1 MRFKQAG
8 VSCQTGAKI
17 SGKFH
22 EMLKLL
28 QRQLPSFTALMPQH
42 HFTSE
47 MNSPS
52 HLQTANTMWCIQ
64 LSLPCPGR
72 NVTNHCLRPLQL
84 LALKPHQSQD
94 PRYQKGWNTQAT
106 NRNCDQ
112 PVDTGT
118 LVLARHNTK
127 STIST

>member
-1 MRFKQAG
+1 MRLKQAG

-28 QRQLPSFTALMPQH
+28 QRQVPSFTALMPHH

-52 HLQTANTMWCIQ
+52 HLQTANTMWYTQ
-64 LSLPCPGR
+64 VSLPYPGR
-72 NVTNHCLRPLQL
+72 NATAVRDMGPQQL
-84 LALKPHQSQD
+84 LALKPHQNQD
-94 PRYQKGWNTQAT
+94 PRYQ
-106 NRNCDQ
+106 
-112 PVDTGT
+112 
-118 LVLARHNTK
+118 
-127 STIST
+127 

>member
-28 QRQLPSFTALMPQH
+28 QRQVPSFTALMPQH

-52 HLQTANTMWCIQ
+52 HLQTASTMWCIQ
-64 LSLPCPGR
+64 IPLPCPGR

-84 LALKPHQSQD
+84 LALKPQQSQD
-94 PRYQKGWNTQAT
+94 PRYQKGWNAQAT

-127 STIST
+127 STTST